1 MKNKHF
7 CYLLLLVIAFV
18 SCAKRGS
25 ITGGDKDIIAPKII
39 SSYPKNLT
47 TNFNEKTIKIT
58 FDEYIKVK
66 DLQKNLIVSPLLKNP
81 LTILPQGSVSKQLII
96 KIADTL
102 KPNTTYSFNFG
113 ESITDNN
120 EGNVLKNFKYV
131 FSTGKELDSLT
142 VEGTIKDAFD
152 KKTPSFVNVMLYEI
166 DENYKDSIIY
176 KETPRY
182 ITNTSDSLSSFKL
195 DNIKAGKYKLI
206 ALKENG
212 SNYKFDPKKDKIGFY
227 NQTITVPDKAIFEI
241 ELFKETPNFAVK
253 KPFQASGNRVI
264 LGYEGN
270 AKDAT
275 IKTTYKGNHLPY
287 RITKYPEKDSLQV
300 WVNPLKNDS
309 IKLTVNHLKYDKEFA
324 VVFKNQK
331 NDTLKL
337 SSKDNIL
344 PLNTNLKITSSTPLD
359 KFDIS
364 KMNLIKKDSSKV
376 IFKTSYDDFNQ
387 TMDVIFEKQENEKYT
402 FTLLPGAVEDYL
414 GDKNDA
420 TSITFATKA
429 IADYGNLKLTL
440 KNAQSYPIIVDLT
453 DDKGKILYS
462 KFVSNEPIVE
472 FPLIEPQKYSVRIIY
487 DTNNNKQWDT
497 GSFLE
502 NRQPE
507 EVYHYPSEIDV
518 RANWDV
524 NQEVDLK

>member
-7 CYLLLLVIAFV
+7 CYLLLLIAFV

-25 ITGGDKDIIAPKII
+25 ITGGDKDILPPKII
-39 SSYPKNLT
+39 SSYPKNLS

-102 KPNTTYSFNFG
+102 KANTTYSFNFG
-113 ESITDNN
+113 ESIIDNN
-120 EGNVLKNFKYV
+120 ENNVLKNFKYV
-131 FSTGKELDSLT
+131 FSTGTALDSLT
-142 VEGTIKDAFD
+142 VEGVIKDAFD

-182 ITNTSDSLSSFKL
+182 VTNTSDSLTTFKL
-195 DNIKAGKYKLI
+195 DNIKAGKYKLV
-206 ALKENG
+206 ALKENT

-227 NQTITVPDKAIFEI
+227 NQTITVPDKAIFEV
-241 ELFKETPNFAVK
+241 ELFKEAPDFEVK

-275 IKTTYKGNHLPY
+275 IKTTYKGNNLPY
-287 RITKYPEKDSLQV
+287 RVTKFPEKDSLQV
-300 WVNPLKNDS
+300 WINPLKNDS
-309 IKLTVNHLKYDKEFA
+309 IKINVNHPKHNKDFN

-344 PLNTNLKITSSTPLD
+344 LLNNNLKITSSTPLD
-359 KFDIS
+359 KFDSS
-364 KMNLIKKDSSKV
+364 KMSLIKKDSSKV
-376 IFKTSYDDFNQ
+376 SFKTNYDDFNQ
-387 TMDVIFEKQENEKYT
+387 TIDVLFDKEENEKYT
-402 FTLLPGAVEDYL
+402 FTLLSGAVEDYL

-420 TSITFATKA
+420 TSFTFSTKS

-440 KNAQSYPIIVDLT
+440 KNVKSYPIIVDLT
-453 DDKGKILYS
+453 DDKGKIIYS
-462 KFVSNEPIVE
+462 KFVSKEPEVE
-472 FPLIEPQKYSVRIIY
+472 FSLIEPQKYSVRIIY
-487 DTNNNKQWDT
+487 DSNNNKQWDT
-497 GSFLE
+497 GSFLQ

-507 EVYHYPSEIDV
+507 EVYHYPTEIDV

-524 NQEVDLK
+524 NQEIDLK